1 VRDDLLRDARLV
13 PCSSVRADR
22 ATVQAALRAAAL
34 LVVAAWIFVDAL
46 STRLPLW
53 LPLVVLL
60 AAEVE
65 FVLQARRQR
74 PGRRVGRPGPGAEDA
89 DLGFGELVEDED
101 GYRLIP
107 PAPREPRGRR
117 RRIGWLAGTAAA
129 VVVALLAARSDRAAT
144 WRGLPGD
151 VRRASESRFE
161 SEASRIAGVPVR
173 LSCDEGYAFTGAG
186 SDTLGVAFPRIGLA
200 YLDPS
205 VCRSLHDLV
214 VGDAG
219 GEEELEAV
227 VVLAHEAVH
236 LGGERREGV
245 TECLALQH
253 ATALAARLGLE
264 EGDARRL
271 ARSAFQRRLAERNAI
286 RAAYALPLSCRD
298 GGALDRR
305 PDDQRFP

>member
-1 VRDDLLRDARLV
+1 M
-13 PCSSVRADR
+13 RADR
-22 ATVQAALRAAAL
+22 DTVQAALRAAAL
-34 LVVAAWIFVDAL
+34 IVVAAWIFVDAL

-74 PGRRVGRPGPGAEDA
+74 PGRRARQSGPGPEDA

-107 PAPREPRGRR
+107 PAPREPRGR

-144 WRGLPGD
+144 WRGLPED

-161 SEASRIAGVPVR
+161 SEARRIAGVPVR

-186 SDTLGVAFPRIGLA
+186 SDTLGIAFPRIGLA

-205 VCRSLHDLV
+205 VCRSLHELV

-253 ATALAARLGLE
+253 SPALAARLGLE
-264 EGDARRL
+264 EANARRL

-286 RAAYALPLSCRD
+286 RAAYALPSSCRD
-298 GGALDRR
+298 GGALDLN
-305 PDDQRFP
+305 PAQTTFP

>member
-1 VRDDLLRDARLV
+1 M
-13 PCSSVRADR
+13 RADR
-22 ATVQAALRAAAL
+22 DTVQAVLRAAAL
-34 LVVAAWIFVDAL
+34 IVVAAWVFVDAL

-74 PGRRVGRPGPGAEDA
+74 PGRQARQSGPGPEDA

-107 PAPREPRGRR
+107 PAPRVPRGRH

-129 VVVALLAARSDRAAT
+129 VAVALLAARSDRAAT
-144 WRGLPGD
+144 WRGLPED
-151 VRRASESRFE
+151 VRRASETRFE
-161 SEASRIAGVPVR
+161 SEARRIAGVPVR
-173 LSCDEGYAFTGAG
+173 LSCDEDYAFTGAG
-186 SDTLGVAFPRIGLA
+186 SDTLGVAFPRVGLA

-205 VCRSLHDLV
+205 VCRSLHELV
-214 VGDAG
+214 GGDAAG
-219 GEEELEAV
+219 DEELEAV

-253 ATALAARLGLE
+253 ATALAVRLGLE
-264 EGDARRL
+264 EGNVRRL
-271 ARSAFQRRLAERNAI
+271 VRSAFQRRLAERNAI
-286 RAAYALPLSCRD
+286 RAAYALPSSCRD
-298 GGALDRR
+298 GGTLDLN
-305 PDDQRFP
+305 PADTAFP